1 MVTMNFF
8 GGRTR
13 SRVVDAAGAGAIA
26 AASTVSAAAVDAT
39 FVVGGRTSSSS
50 GTSSGSCDRRS
61 SSSWGSSEG
70 SDGVQIQAAF
80 HGRLCGVDPLEALA
94 RKSESA
100 VDSLQTTTS
109 EQCGSP
115 PCTTISGNGFQ
126 SFAPESISSSC
137 FSSKL
142 GEPGLQLLSTQ
153 AENCRLIGLKRSRP
167 QDDFS
172 SSSGVEEALGEPR
185 RKSQKAWV
193 IARNLR
199 NSLGK
204 KLFAE
209 CLREKVAHLVKARD
223 TVELKQLQTATS
235 TSPAAPVATSSLR
248 KDLGDDDVS
257 LPHEIIPAAAS
268 LADQPPREEEREL
281 DLHGSDWKLL
291 HHRGFSSDWQ
301 LVVND
306 EDMNLPAAASAH
318 EDPRLEQAP
327 AAASFDVAV
336 YNTAASP
343 AATSARPSSTSSELL
358 ASSRFEQ
365 LHNGAESSLYTD
377 LPQAE
382 NRPKESIHPA
392 AAGNSE
398 SSSWLA
404 SLGDAGFAEYASSA
418 SSDTHHCP
426 LQGAQDDQLLQVLK
440 RATGGADHETTS
452 ASLQQPQPASRS
464 LTYRSARPLAFP
476 EATAM
481 RLLMQRSV
489 AAAPTAAP
497 KPQECTPASDS
508 TPPKN
513 PPKWRTRYRGVRQ
526 RPWGKFAAEIRDSA
540 RQGAR
545 VWLGTFDTA
554 EEAAVAYDTAALKM
568 RGPKARLNFLIPKT
582 TATDS
587 DPAAATDAGPPETAV
602 APPPPPPSRPP
613 PADASPAVE
622 ACTDSATDGSNKFM
636 PSDRTAFVSADCPE
650 TAAAIA
656 AHAASS
662 TGLGEACTRVSLA
675 DASPPTGGEACTRVS
690 LADASSPTGAGAC
703 TRVSLADDSSPTAG
717 GGGACT
723 RDSALADISNSFMSL
738 DATDFA
744 TTAAASLSSIFPEC
758 ANRGLVDHHALE
770 LEDAFLADLMEST
783 HHHDVFLSPIS
794 DHVPLSPTS
803 NLNDICN
810 FALFSPLIMQQ
821 DCEED

>member
-1 MVTMNFF
+1 VTMNFF

-13 SRVVDAAGAGAIA
+13 SRVADGAGAGAGVIA
-26 AASTVSAAAVDAT
+26 AVSASAVDAT

-70 SDGVQIQAAF
+70 SGCVQIQAAF

-94 RKSESA
+94 RKAESA
-100 VDSLQTTTS
+100 VDLLQTTTS

-137 FSSKL
+137 FRSKL

-153 AENCRLIGLKRSRP
+153 AESCRLIELKRSRP
-167 QDDFS
+167 QDDLS
-172 SSSGVEEALGEPR
+172 SYGVEEALAEPR

-209 CLREKVAHLVKARD
+209 CLREKVGHLVKARE

-235 TSPAAPVATSSLR
+235 TSPAAPVASSSLR

-257 LPHEIIPAAAS
+257 LLHEIISAAAS
-268 LADQPPREEEREL
+268 SADQPPREEEQEL
-281 DLHGSDWKLL
+281 DLHGSHWKLR

-306 EDMNLPAAASAH
+306 QDMNLPAAASAH

-327 AAASFDVAV
+327 AAASFDAAV
-336 YNTAASP
+336 YSTAASP
-343 AATSARPSSTSSELL
+343 AAAFARPSSTSSELL
-358 ASSRFEQ
+358 ASSRFEL
-365 LHNGAESSLYTD
+365 LHNRAESSLCTD

-392 AAGNSE
+392 AAANSE

-404 SLGDAGFAEYASSA
+404 SLGGAGFAEYASSA
-418 SSDTHHCP
+418 SFDTHHRL
-426 LQGAQDDQLLQVLK
+426 LQGAEDDQLLQVLK
-440 RATGGADHETTS
+440 RATGVDHETTS
-452 ASLQQPQPASRS
+452 ASLQQPQPAPRS

-497 KPQECTPASDS
+497 KPQECTPASDT

-513 PPKWRTRYRGVRQ
+513 PQKWRTRYRGVRQ

-602 APPPPPPSRPP
+602 APPP
-613 PADASPAVE
+613 AHASPAVE
-622 ACTDSATDGSNKFM
+622 ACTDSATDGSNNFM
-636 PSDRTAFVSADCPE
+636 SSDRTAFVSADCPE

-656 AHAASS
+656 ARAASS
-662 TGLGEACTRVSLA
+662 TGLGGACSKVSLA
-675 DASPPTGGEACTRVS
+675 DASPPTGGGACTKVS
-690 LADASSPTGAGAC
+690 LADPSSPT
-703 TRVSLADDSSPTAG
+703 G

-744 TTAAASLSSIFPEC
+744 TIAAASLSSIFPES
-758 ANRGLVDHHALE
+758 ANRGLVDHDALE
-770 LEDAFLADLMEST
+770 LEDAFLAELMEST

-821 DCEED
+821 DCEEE

>member
-1 MVTMNFF
+1 VAD
-8 GGRTR
+8 G
-13 SRVVDAAGAGAIA
+13 AGAGAGVIA
-26 AASTVSAAAVDAT
+26 AVSASAVDAT

-70 SDGVQIQAAF
+70 SGCVQIQAAF

-94 RKSESA
+94 RKAESA
-100 VDSLQTTTS
+100 VDLLQTTTS

-137 FSSKL
+137 FRSKL

-153 AENCRLIGLKRSRP
+153 AESCGLIELKRSRP
-167 QDDFS
+167 QDDLS
-172 SSSGVEEALGEPR
+172 SYGVEEALAEPR

-209 CLREKVAHLVKARD
+209 CLREKVGHLVKARE

-235 TSPAAPVATSSLR
+235 TSPAAPVASSSLR

-257 LPHEIIPAAAS
+257 LLHEIISAAAS
-268 LADQPPREEEREL
+268 SADQPPREEEQEL
-281 DLHGSDWKLL
+281 DLHGSHWKLR

-306 EDMNLPAAASAH
+306 QDMNLPAAASAH
-318 EDPRLEQAP
+318 EDPRLKQAP
-327 AAASFDVAV
+327 AAASFDAAV
-336 YNTAASP
+336 YSTAASP
-343 AATSARPSSTSSELL
+343 AAAFARPSSTSSELL
-358 ASSRFEQ
+358 ASSRFEL
-365 LHNGAESSLYTD
+365 LHNRAESSLCTD

-392 AAGNSE
+392 AAANSE

-404 SLGDAGFAEYASSA
+404 SLGGAGFAEYASSA
-418 SSDTHHCP
+418 SFDTHHRL
-426 LQGAQDDQLLQVLK
+426 LQGAEDDQLLQVLK
-440 RATGGADHETTS
+440 RATGADHETTS
-452 ASLQQPQPASRS
+452 ASLQQPQPAPRS

-497 KPQECTPASDS
+497 KPQECTPASDT

-513 PPKWRTRYRGVRQ
+513 PQKWRTRYRGVRQ

-602 APPPPPPSRPP
+602 APPP
-613 PADASPAVE
+613 AHASPAVE
-622 ACTDSATDGSNKFM
+622 ACTDSAKDGSNNFM
-636 PSDRTAFVSADCPE
+636 SSDRTAFVSADCPE

-662 TGLGEACTRVSLA
+662 TGLGGACTKVSLA
-675 DASPPTGGEACTRVS
+675 DASPPTGGGACTKVS
-690 LADASSPTGAGAC
+690 LADPSSPT
-703 TRVSLADDSSPTAG
+703 G

-744 TTAAASLSSIFPEC
+744 TIAAASLSSIFPES
-758 ANRGLVDHHALE
+758 ANRGLVDHDALE
-770 LEDAFLADLMEST
+770 LEDAFLAELMEST

-821 DCEED
+821 DCEEE

>member
-1 MVTMNFF
+1 
-8 GGRTR
+8 
-13 SRVVDAAGAGAIA
+13 
-26 AASTVSAAAVDAT
+26 
-39 FVVGGRTSSSS
+39 
-50 GTSSGSCDRRS
+50 
-61 SSSWGSSEG
+61 
-70 SDGVQIQAAF
+70 VQIQAAF

-94 RKSESA
+94 RKAESA
-100 VDSLQTTTS
+100 VDLLQTTTS

-115 PCTTISGNGFQ
+115 PCTPISGNGFQ
-126 SFAPESISSSC
+126 SFSPESISSSC
-137 FSSKL
+137 FRSKL
-142 GEPGLQLLSTQ
+142 GETGLQLLSTQ
-153 AENCRLIGLKRSRP
+153 AESCGLIGLKRSRP
-167 QDDFS
+167 QDDL
-172 SSSGVEEALGEPR
+172 SSSGVEEALAEPR

-209 CLREKVAHLVKARD
+209 CLREKVGHLVKARE

-235 TSPAAPVATSSLR
+235 TSPEAPVASSSLR

-257 LPHEIIPAAAS
+257 LLHEIIPAAAS
-268 LADQPPREEEREL
+268 SADQPPREEEQEL
-281 DLHGSDWKLL
+281 DLHGSDWKLR

-306 EDMNLPAAASAH
+306 QDMNLPAAASAH

-327 AAASFDVAV
+327 AAASFDAAV
-336 YNTAASP
+336 YSTAASP
-343 AATSARPSSTSSELL
+343 AAASAHPSSTSSELL
-358 ASSRFEQ
+358 ASSRFEL
-365 LHNGAESSLYTD
+365 LHNRAESSLYTD

-392 AAGNSE
+392 AAANSE
-398 SSSWLA
+398 ISSWLE
-404 SLGDAGFAEYASSA
+404 SLGGAGFAEYASSA
-418 SSDTHHCP
+418 SFDTHHRL
-426 LQGAQDDQLLQVLK
+426 LQGAEDDQLLQVLK
-440 RATGGADHETTS
+440 RATGADHETTS
-452 ASLQQPQPASRS
+452 ASLQQPQPAPRS
-464 LTYRSARPLAFP
+464 LTYRSARPLGFP

-497 KPQECTPASDS
+497 KRQECTPASDS
-508 TPPKN
+508 TPPKK
-513 PPKWRTRYRGVRQ
+513 PRKWRTRYRGVRQ

-568 RGPKARLNFLIPKT
+568 RGPKARLNFLIPET
-582 TATDS
+582 TPTDS

-602 APPPPPPSRPP
+602 APPPPP
-613 PADASPAVE
+613 ADASPAVE
-622 ACTDSATDGSNKFM
+622 ACTDSATDGSNKLVS
-636 PSDRTAFVSADCPE
+636 SDRTAFVSADCPE

-662 TGLGEACTRVSLA
+662 TGLGGACTRVPLA

-703 TRVSLADDSSPTAG
+703 TRVSLADASSPTG
-717 GGGACT
+717 GGDCN
-723 RDSALADISNSFMSL
+723 RDSALADIRNSFMSL

-744 TTAAASLSSIFPEC
+744 TTAGASLSSIFPES
-758 ANRGLVDHHALE
+758 ANRGLVGHDTLE
-770 LEDAFLADLMEST
+770 LEDAFLAELMEST

-821 DCEED
+821 DCEEE

>member
-1 MVTMNFF
+1 MNFF

-13 SRVVDAAGAGAIA
+13 SRVADGAGAGAIA
-26 AASTVSAAAVDAT
+26 AASAVSASAVDAT

-70 SDGVQIQAAF
+70 SGGVQIQAAF

-94 RKSESA
+94 RKAESA
-100 VDSLQTTTS
+100 VDLLQTTTS

-137 FSSKL
+137 FRSKL

-153 AENCRLIGLKRSRP
+153 AESCRLIELKRSRP
-167 QDDFS
+167 QDDL
-172 SSSGVEEALGEPR
+172 SSSGVEEALAEPR
-185 RKSQKAWV
+185 RKLQKAWV

-209 CLREKVAHLVKARD
+209 CLREKVGHLVK
-223 TVELKQLQTATS
+223 TATS
-235 TSPAAPVATSSLR
+235 TGPAAPVASSSLR

-257 LPHEIIPAAAS
+257 LLHEIIPAAAS
-268 LADQPPREEEREL
+268 SADQPPREEEQEL
-281 DLHGSDWKLL
+281 DLHGSHWKLR

-301 LVVND
+301 MVVND
-306 EDMNLPAAASAH
+306 QDMNLPAAASAH

-327 AAASFDVAV
+327 AAASFDAAV
-336 YNTAASP
+336 YSTAASP
-343 AATSARPSSTSSELL
+343 AAASARPSSTSSELV
-358 ASSRFEQ
+358 ASSRFEL
-365 LHNGAESSLYTD
+365 LHNRAESSLCTD

-392 AAGNSE
+392 AAANSE

-404 SLGDAGFAEYASSA
+404 SLGGAGFAEYASSA
-418 SSDTHHCP
+418 SFNTHHRL
-426 LQGAQDDQLLQVLK
+426 LQGAEDDQMLQVLK
-440 RATGGADHETTS
+440 RATGADHETTS
-452 ASLQQPQPASRS
+452 ASLQQPQPAPRS

-497 KPQECTPASDS
+497 KPQECTPASDT

-513 PPKWRTRYRGVRQ
+513 PQKWRTRYRGVRQ

-602 APPPPPPSRPP
+602 APPP
-613 PADASPAVE
+613 AHASPAVE

-636 PSDRTAFVSADCPE
+636 SSDRTAFVSADCPE

-662 TGLGEACTRVSLA
+662 TGLGGACTKVSLA
-675 DASPPTGGEACTRVS
+675 DASPPTGGEACTKVS
-690 LADASSPTGAGAC
+690 LADASSPT
-703 TRVSLADDSSPTAG
+703 G

-744 TTAAASLSSIFPEC
+744 TTAAASLSSIFPES
-758 ANRGLVDHHALE
+758 ANRGLVDHDALE
-770 LEDAFLADLMEST
+770 LEDAFLAELMESN

-821 DCEED
+821 DCEEESP

>member
-1 MVTMNFF
+1 VTMNFF

-13 SRVVDAAGAGAIA
+13 SRVADGAGAIA
-26 AASTVSAAAVDAT
+26 AVSASAVDAT

-70 SDGVQIQAAF
+70 SGCVQIQAAF

-94 RKSESA
+94 RKAESA
-100 VDSLQTTTS
+100 VDLLQTTTS

-137 FSSKL
+137 FRSKL

-153 AENCRLIGLKRSRP
+153 AESCGLIELKRSRP
-167 QDDFS
+167 QDDLS
-172 SSSGVEEALGEPR
+172 SYGVEEALAEPR

-209 CLREKVAHLVKARD
+209 CLREKVGHLVKARE

-235 TSPAAPVATSSLR
+235 TSPAAPVASSSLR

-257 LPHEIIPAAAS
+257 LLHEIISAAAS
-268 LADQPPREEEREL
+268 SADQPPREEEQEL
-281 DLHGSDWKLL
+281 DLHGSHWKLR

-306 EDMNLPAAASAH
+306 QDMNLPAAASAH
-318 EDPRLEQAP
+318 EDPRLKQAP
-327 AAASFDVAV
+327 AAASFDAAV
-336 YNTAASP
+336 YSTAASP
-343 AATSARPSSTSSELL
+343 AAAFARPSSTSSELL
-358 ASSRFEQ
+358 ASSRFEL
-365 LHNGAESSLYTD
+365 LHNRAESSLCTD

-392 AAGNSE
+392 AAANSE

-404 SLGDAGFAEYASSA
+404 SLGGAGFAEYASSA
-418 SSDTHHCP
+418 SFDTHHRL
-426 LQGAQDDQLLQVLK
+426 LQGAEDDQLLQVLK
-440 RATGGADHETTS
+440 RATGADHETTS
-452 ASLQQPQPASRS
+452 ASLQQPQPAPRS

-497 KPQECTPASDS
+497 KPQECTPASDT

-513 PPKWRTRYRGVRQ
+513 PQKWRTRYRGVRQ

-602 APPPPPPSRPP
+602 APPP
-613 PADASPAVE
+613 AHASPAVE
-622 ACTDSATDGSNKFM
+622 ACTDSAKDGSNNFM
-636 PSDRTAFVSADCPE
+636 SSDRTAFVSADCPE

-662 TGLGEACTRVSLA
+662 TGLGGACTKVSLA
-675 DASPPTGGEACTRVS
+675 DASPPTGGGACTKVS
-690 LADASSPTGAGAC
+690 LADPSSPT
-703 TRVSLADDSSPTAG
+703 G

-744 TTAAASLSSIFPEC
+744 TIAAASLSSIFPES
-758 ANRGLVDHHALE
+758 ANRGLVDHDALE
-770 LEDAFLADLMEST
+770 LEDAFLAELMEST

-821 DCEED
+821 DCEEE

>member
-1 MVTMNFF
+1 VVTMNFF

-13 SRVVDAAGAGAIA
+13 SRVADGAGAGAIA
-26 AASTVSAAAVDAT
+26 AASAVSAVDAT

-70 SDGVQIQAAF
+70 SGGVQIQAAF

-94 RKSESA
+94 RKAESA
-100 VDSLQTTTS
+100 VDLLQTTTS

-137 FSSKL
+137 FRSKL

-153 AENCRLIGLKRSRP
+153 AESCRLIELKRSRP
-167 QDDFS
+167 QDDL
-172 SSSGVEEALGEPR
+172 SSSGVEEALAEPR
-185 RKSQKAWV
+185 RKLQKAWV

-209 CLREKVAHLVKARD
+209 CLREKVGHLVK
-223 TVELKQLQTATS
+223 TATS
-235 TSPAAPVATSSLR
+235 TGPAAPVASSSLR

-257 LPHEIIPAAAS
+257 LLHEIIPAAAS
-268 LADQPPREEEREL
+268 SADQPPREEEQEL
-281 DLHGSDWKLL
+281 DLHGSHWKLR

-301 LVVND
+301 MVVND
-306 EDMNLPAAASAH
+306 QDMNLPAAASAH

-327 AAASFDVAV
+327 AAASFDAAV
-336 YNTAASP
+336 YSTAASP
-343 AATSARPSSTSSELL
+343 AAASARPSSTSSELV
-358 ASSRFEQ
+358 ASSRFEL
-365 LHNGAESSLYTD
+365 LHNRAESSLCTD

-392 AAGNSE
+392 AAANSE

-404 SLGDAGFAEYASSA
+404 SLGGAGFAEYASSA
-418 SSDTHHCP
+418 SFNTHHRL
-426 LQGAQDDQLLQVLK
+426 LQGAEDDQMLQVLK
-440 RATGGADHETTS
+440 RATGADHETTS
-452 ASLQQPQPASRS
+452 ASLQQPQPAPRS

-497 KPQECTPASDS
+497 KPQECTPASDT

-513 PPKWRTRYRGVRQ
+513 PQKWRTRYRGVRQ

-602 APPPPPPSRPP
+602 APPP
-613 PADASPAVE
+613 AHASPAVE

-636 PSDRTAFVSADCPE
+636 SSDRTAFVSADCPE

-662 TGLGEACTRVSLA
+662 TGLGGACTKVSLA
-675 DASPPTGGEACTRVS
+675 DASPPTGGEACTKVS
-690 LADASSPTGAGAC
+690 LADASSPT
-703 TRVSLADDSSPTAG
+703 G

-744 TTAAASLSSIFPEC
+744 TTAAASLSSIFPES
-758 ANRGLVDHHALE
+758 ANRGLVDHDALE
-770 LEDAFLADLMEST
+770 LEDAFLAELMEST
-783 HHHDVFLSPIS
+783 RHHDVFLSPIS

-821 DCEED
+821 DCEEESP

>member
-13 SRVVDAAGAGAIA
+13 SRVADGAGAGAGVIA
-26 AASTVSAAAVDAT
+26 AVSASAVDAT

-70 SDGVQIQAAF
+70 SGCVQIQAAF

-94 RKSESA
+94 RKAESA
-100 VDSLQTTTS
+100 VDLLQTTTS

-126 SFAPESISSSC
+126 SFVPESISSSC
-137 FSSKL
+137 FRSKL

-153 AENCRLIGLKRSRP
+153 AESCGLIELKRSRP
-167 QDDFS
+167 QDDLS
-172 SSSGVEEALGEPR
+172 SYGVEEALAEPR

-209 CLREKVAHLVKARD
+209 CLREKVGHLVKARE

-235 TSPAAPVATSSLR
+235 TSPAAPVASSSLR

-257 LPHEIIPAAAS
+257 LLHEIISAAAS
-268 LADQPPREEEREL
+268 SADQPPREEEQEL
-281 DLHGSDWKLL
+281 DLHGSHWKLR

-306 EDMNLPAAASAH
+306 QDMNLPAAASAH

-327 AAASFDVAV
+327 AAASFDAAV
-336 YNTAASP
+336 YSTAASP
-343 AATSARPSSTSSELL
+343 AAASARPSSTSTELL
-358 ASSRFEQ
+358 ASSRFEL
-365 LHNGAESSLYTD
+365 LHNRAESSLCTD

-392 AAGNSE
+392 AAAANSE

-404 SLGDAGFAEYASSA
+404 SLGGAGFAEYASSA
-418 SSDTHHCP
+418 SFDIHHRL
-426 LQGAQDDQLLQVLK
+426 LQGAEDDQLLQVLK
-440 RATGGADHETTS
+440 SATGADHETTS
-452 ASLQQPQPASRS
+452 ASLQQPQPAPRS

-497 KPQECTPASDS
+497 KPQECTPASDT

-513 PPKWRTRYRGVRQ
+513 QQKWRTRYRGVRQ

-602 APPPPPPSRPP
+602 APPP
-613 PADASPAVE
+613 AHASPAVE
-622 ACTDSATDGSNKFM
+622 ACTDSATDGSDNFM
-636 PSDRTAFVSADCPE
+636 SSDRTAFVSADCPE

-662 TGLGEACTRVSLA
+662 TGLGGACTKVSLA
-675 DASPPTGGEACTRVS
+675 DASPPTGGGACTKVS
-690 LADASSPTGAGAC
+690 LADPSSPT
-703 TRVSLADDSSPTAG
+703 G

-744 TTAAASLSSIFPEC
+744 TIAAASLSSIFPES
-758 ANRGLVDHHALE
+758 ANRGLVDHDALE
-770 LEDAFLADLMEST
+770 LEDAFLAELMEST

-821 DCEED
+821 DCEEE

>member
-13 SRVVDAAGAGAIA
+13 SRVADAVGAGAIA
-26 AASTVSAAAVDAT
+26 AASAVSAVSAAAAVDAT

-70 SDGVQIQAAF
+70 SGGVQIQAAF

-94 RKSESA
+94 RKAESA
-100 VDSLQTTTS
+100 VDLLQTTTS

-115 PCTTISGNGFQ
+115 PCTTISGDGFQ

-137 FSSKL
+137 FRSKL
-142 GEPGLQLLSTQ
+142 GEPGLQPLSTQ
-153 AENCRLIGLKRSRP
+153 AESCRLIGLKRSRP

-172 SSSGVEEALGEPR
+172 SSGVEEAFAEPR

-209 CLREKVAHLVKARD
+209 CLREKVGHLVKARE

-235 TSPAAPVATSSLR
+235 TSPAAPVASSSLR

-257 LPHEIIPAAAS
+257 LLHEIIPPAAS
-268 LADQPPREEEREL
+268 SADQPPREEEQEL

-306 EDMNLPAAASAH
+306 QDMNLPAAASAH

-327 AAASFDVAV
+327 AAASFDAAV
-336 YNTAASP
+336 YSTAASP
-343 AATSARPSSTSSELL
+343 SATSARPSSTSSELL
-358 ASSRFEQ
+358 ASSKFEL
-365 LHNGAESSLYTD
+365 LHNRAESSLYTD

-382 NRPKESIHPA
+382 NRPKESIHPV

-404 SLGDAGFAEYASSA
+404 SLGGAGFAEYASSA
-418 SSDTHHCP
+418 SFDTHHRL
-426 LQGAQDDQLLQVLK
+426 LQGAEDDQLLQVLK
-440 RATGGADHETTS
+440 RATGADHETTS

-464 LTYRSARPLAFP
+464 LTCRSARPLAFP

-481 RLLMQRSV
+481 RLSMQRSV

-497 KPQECTPASDS
+497 KPQECTPASDT

-513 PPKWRTRYRGVRQ
+513 PRKWRTRYRGVRE

-602 APPPPPPSRPP
+602 APPPPSRPP

-650 TAAAIA
+650 TAAAVA

-662 TGLGEACTRVSLA
+662 TGLGGACTRVSLA
-675 DASPPTGGEACTRVS
+675 DASPPTGEGACTRVSLADASPPTGTGACTRVS
-690 LADASSPTGAGAC
+690 LADASSPT
-703 TRVSLADDSSPTAG
+703 R

-744 TTAAASLSSIFPEC
+744 TTAAASLSSIFPEST
-758 ANRGLVDHHALE
+758 NRALVDHAALE
-770 LEDAFLADLMEST
+770 LEDAFLAELMEST

-794 DHVPLSPTS
+794 DHVPPSPTS

-821 DCEED
+821 DCEEE

>member
-1 MVTMNFF
+1 VTMNFF

-13 SRVVDAAGAGAIA
+13 SRVADGAGAGAGAIA
-26 AASTVSAAAVDAT
+26 AVSASAVDAT

-70 SDGVQIQAAF
+70 SGCVQIQAAF

-94 RKSESA
+94 RKAESA
-100 VDSLQTTTS
+100 VDLLQTTTS

-137 FSSKL
+137 FRSKL

-153 AENCRLIGLKRSRP
+153 AESCGLIELKRSRP
-167 QDDFS
+167 QDDLS
-172 SSSGVEEALGEPR
+172 SYGVEEALAEPR

-209 CLREKVAHLVKARD
+209 CLREKVGHLVKARE

-235 TSPAAPVATSSLR
+235 TSPAAPVASSSLR

-257 LPHEIIPAAAS
+257 LLHEIISAAAS
-268 LADQPPREEEREL
+268 SADQPPREEEQEL
-281 DLHGSDWKLL
+281 DLHGSHWKLR

-306 EDMNLPAAASAH
+306 QDMNLPAAASAH

-327 AAASFDVAV
+327 AAASFDAAV
-336 YNTAASP
+336 YSTAASP
-343 AATSARPSSTSSELL
+343 AAASARPSSTSSELL
-358 ASSRFEQ
+358 ASSRFEL
-365 LHNGAESSLYTD
+365 LHNRAESSLCTD

-392 AAGNSE
+392 AAAANSE

-404 SLGDAGFAEYASSA
+404 SLGGAGFAEYASSA
-418 SSDTHHCP
+418 SFDTHHRL
-426 LQGAQDDQLLQVLK
+426 LQGAEDDQLLQVLK
-440 RATGGADHETTS
+440 SATGADHETTS
-452 ASLQQPQPASRS
+452 ASLQQQQPAPRS

-497 KPQECTPASDS
+497 KPQECTPASDT

-513 PPKWRTRYRGVRQ
+513 PQKWRTRYRGVRQ

-602 APPPPPPSRPP
+602 APPP
-613 PADASPAVE
+613 AHASPAVE
-622 ACTDSATDGSNKFM
+622 ACTDSATDGSDNFM
-636 PSDRTAFVSADCPE
+636 SSDRTAFVSADCPE

-662 TGLGEACTRVSLA
+662 TGLGGACTKVSLA
-675 DASPPTGGEACTRVS
+675 DASPPTGGGACTKVS
-690 LADASSPTGAGAC
+690 LADPSSPT
-703 TRVSLADDSSPTAG
+703 G

-744 TTAAASLSSIFPEC
+744 TIAAASLSSIFPES
-758 ANRGLVDHHALE
+758 ANRGLVDHDALE
-770 LEDAFLADLMEST
+770 LEDAFLAELMEST

-821 DCEED
+821 DCEEE

>member
-1 MVTMNFF
+1 
-8 GGRTR
+8 
-13 SRVVDAAGAGAIA
+13 
-26 AASTVSAAAVDAT
+26 
-39 FVVGGRTSSSS
+39 
-50 GTSSGSCDRRS
+50 
-61 SSSWGSSEG
+61 
-70 SDGVQIQAAF
+70 
-80 HGRLCGVDPLEALA
+80 
-94 RKSESA
+94 
-100 VDSLQTTTS
+100 
-109 EQCGSP
+109 
-115 PCTTISGNGFQ
+115 
-126 SFAPESISSSC
+126 
-137 FSSKL
+137 
-142 GEPGLQLLSTQ
+142 
-153 AENCRLIGLKRSRP
+153 
-167 QDDFS
+167 
-172 SSSGVEEALGEPR
+172 
-185 RKSQKAWV
+185 
-193 IARNLR
+193 
-199 NSLGK
+199 
-204 KLFAE
+204 
-209 CLREKVAHLVKARD
+209 
-223 TVELKQLQTATS
+223 
-235 TSPAAPVATSSLR
+235 
-248 KDLGDDDVS
+248 
-257 LPHEIIPAAAS
+257 
-268 LADQPPREEEREL
+268 
-281 DLHGSDWKLL
+281 
-291 HHRGFSSDWQ
+291 
-301 LVVND
+301 
-306 EDMNLPAAASAH
+306 MNLPAAASAH

-327 AAASFDVAV
+327 AAAASFDAAV
-336 YNTAASP
+336 YSTVASP

-358 ASSRFEQ
+358 ASSRFEL
-365 LHNGAESSLYTD
+365 LHNRAESSLYTD

-392 AAGNSE
+392 ATGNSE

-404 SLGDAGFAEYASSA
+404 SLGGAGFAEYASSA
-418 SSDTHHCP
+418 SFDTHHRL
-426 LQGAQDDQLLQVLK
+426 LQGAEDDQLLQVLK
-440 RATGGADHETTS
+440 RATGAGHETTS
-452 ASLQQPQPASRS
+452 VSPQQPQPAPRS

-497 KPQECTPASDS
+497 KPQECTPASDT

-513 PPKWRTRYRGVRQ
+513 PRKWRTRYRGVRQ

-568 RGPKARLNFLIPKT
+568 RGPRARLNFLIPKT

-602 APPPPPPSRPP
+602 APPPPPPPPSRPP

-622 ACTDSATDGSNKFM
+622 ACTDSETDGSNKFM

-662 TGLGEACTRVSLA
+662 TGLGGACTRVTLADASPPTGGGACTRVSLA
-675 DASPPTGGEACTRVS
+675 DASLPTGGGACTRVS

-703 TRVSLADDSSPTAG
+703 TRVSLADASSPTG
-717 GGGACT
+717 RGGACT
-723 RDSALADISNSFMSL
+723 RGSALADISNSFMSL

-744 TTAAASLSSIFPEC
+744 TTAAASLSSIFPES
-758 ANRGLVDHHALE
+758 ANRGLVDHDALE
-770 LEDAFLADLMEST
+770 LEDAFLAELMEST

-821 DCEED
+821 DCEEE

>member
-1 MVTMNFF
+1 VAD
-8 GGRTR
+8 
-13 SRVVDAAGAGAIA
+13 SVGAGAIVA
-26 AASTVSAAAVDAT
+26 ASAAAVDAT

-70 SDGVQIQAAF
+70 SGGVQIQSAF

-94 RKSESA
+94 RKAESA
-100 VDSLQTTTS
+100 VGLLQTTKS

-137 FSSKL
+137 FRSKL
-142 GEPGLQLLSTQ
+142 GEPGLQPLSTQ
-153 AENCRLIGLKRSRP
+153 AESGRLIGLKRSRP
-167 QDDFS
+167 QDAFS
-172 SSSGVEEALGEPR
+172 TSGVEEAFAEPR

-209 CLREKVAHLVKARD
+209 CLREKVGHLVTARE
-223 TVELKQLQTATS
+223 TVELKQLQTATG
-235 TSPAAPVATSSLR
+235 TSPAAPVASSSLR

-257 LPHEIIPAAAS
+257 LLHEIIPAAAS
-268 LADQPPREEEREL
+268 SADQPPREEEQEL

-306 EDMNLPAAASAH
+306 QEMNLPAAASAH

-327 AAASFDVAV
+327 AAASFDAAV
-336 YNTAASP
+336 YSTAASP
-343 AATSARPSSTSSELL
+343 AAATARPSSTSSELL
-358 ASSRFEQ
+358 ASSRFEL
-365 LHNGAESSLYTD
+365 LHNRAESSLCTD

-392 AAGNSE
+392 AAANSE

-404 SLGDAGFAEYASSA
+404 SLGGAGFAEYASSA
-418 SSDTHHCP
+418 SFDTHHRL
-426 LQGAQDDQLLQVLK
+426 LQGAEDDQLLQVLK
-440 RATGGADHETTS
+440 SATGADHETTS
-452 ASLQQPQPASRS
+452 ASLKQPQPAPRS

-497 KPQECTPASDS
+497 KPQEYTPASDT

-513 PPKWRTRYRGVRQ
+513 PRKWRTGYRGVRQ

-540 RQGAR
+540 RHGAR

-582 TATDS
+582 TAADS

-602 APPPPPPSRPP
+602 APAPPPPP
-613 PADASPAVE
+613 PAVE
-622 ACTDSATDGSNKFM
+622 
-636 PSDRTAFVSADCPE
+636 
-650 TAAAIA
+650 AAIA
-656 AHAASS
+656 AHAVSS
-662 TGLGEACTRVSLA
+662 TGLGGACTRVSLA
-675 DASPPTGGEACTRVS
+675 DASPPVGGEACTWVSLADASRPTGGRPCTRVP

-703 TRVSLADDSSPTAG
+703 TRVSLADASSPTG

-744 TTAAASLSSIFPEC
+744 TTAAASLSSIFPES
-758 ANRGLVDHHALE
+758 ANRGLVDHDALE
-770 LEDAFLADLMEST
+770 LEDAFLAELMEST

-810 FALFSPLIMQQ
+810 FTLFSPLIMQQ
-821 DCEED
+821 DCEEE

>member
-1 MVTMNFF
+1 
-8 GGRTR
+8 
-13 SRVVDAAGAGAIA
+13 
-26 AASTVSAAAVDAT
+26 
-39 FVVGGRTSSSS
+39 
-50 GTSSGSCDRRS
+50 
-61 SSSWGSSEG
+61 
-70 SDGVQIQAAF
+70 VQIQAAF

-94 RKSESA
+94 RKAESA
-100 VDSLQTTTS
+100 VDLLQTTTS

-126 SFAPESISSSC
+126 SFAPESISSSS
-137 FSSKL
+137 FRSKL
-142 GEPGLQLLSTQ
+142 GEPWLQPLSTQ
-153 AENCRLIGLKRSRP
+153 AESCRLIGLKRSRP

-172 SSSGVEEALGEPR
+172 SSGVEEALAEPR

-209 CLREKVAHLVKARD
+209 CLREKVDHLVKARE
-223 TVELKQLQTATS
+223 TVELKQLQTATG
-235 TSPAAPVATSSLR
+235 TSPAAPVASNSLR

-257 LPHEIIPAAAS
+257 LLHEIIPAAAS
-268 LADQPPREEEREL
+268 SADQPPREEEQEL
-281 DLHGSDWKLL
+281 DLHGSDWELL

-306 EDMNLPAAASAH
+306 QDMNLPAAASAH

-327 AAASFDVAV
+327 AAASFDATV
-336 YNTAASP
+336 YSTAASP
-343 AATSARPSSTSSELL
+343 AAASARPSSTSSELL
-358 ASSRFEQ
+358 ASSRFEL
-365 LHNGAESSLYTD
+365 LHNRAESSLCTD

-382 NRPKESIHPA
+382 NRPKESTHPA
-392 AAGNSE
+392 AAANSE

-404 SLGDAGFAEYASSA
+404 SLGGAGFAEYASSA
-418 SSDTHHCP
+418 SFDTHHRL
-426 LQGAQDDQLLQVLK
+426 LQGAEDDQLLQVLK
-440 RATGGADHETTS
+440 TATGADHETTS
-452 ASLQQPQPASRS
+452 ASLKQPQPAPRS

-481 RLLMQRSV
+481 RFLMQRSV

-497 KPQECTPASDS
+497 KPQECTPASET

-513 PPKWRTRYRGVRQ
+513 PRKWRTRYRGVRQ

-554 EEAAVAYDTAALKM
+554 EEAAVAYDSAALKM

-587 DPAAATDAGPPETAV
+587 DPAAATGPPETAV
-602 APPPPPPSRPP
+602 APPTPPPSPPSRPP

-636 PSDRTAFVSADCPE
+636 PSDSTAFVSADCPE

-662 TGLGEACTRVSLA
+662 TGLGGACTRVSLA
-675 DASPPTGGEACTRVS
+675 DAFPPTGEGACTRVS

-703 TRVSLADDSSPTAG
+703 TRVSLADASSLTG

-723 RDSALADISNSFMSL
+723 KDSALADISNNFMSL

-744 TTAAASLSSIFPEC
+744 TTAAASLSNIFPES
-758 ANRGLVDHHALE
+758 ANRGLVDHDALE
-770 LEDAFLADLMEST
+770 LEDAFLAELMEST

-810 FALFSPLIMQQ
+810 FAVFSPLSMQQ
-821 DCEED
+821 DCEEE